1 MSTAKVAITMDE
13 ELLKQLDYLVQT
25 RVFQNRS
32 RAIQEAVQEKL
43 TRLQRTRLAQECA
56 KLDPQIEQT
65 LAEEGLSF
73 EVGSWP
79 EY

>member
-1 MSTAKVAITMDE
+1 MSTAKVAITMDK